1 MASFSVALDGR
12 FEPIGNRS
20 FGSPEAQDVP
30 AGSAGTPSS
39 SVNVGD
45 TSATAVANTPATNSS
60 SLTFKDAFGADA
72 RLVRT
77 NDPNNM
83 FAVETVTANTD
94 PGQVDDTGWHRPTDN
109 PWGEWSATT
118 SARWNYDVKTQTFTS
133 PDGKK
138 KVSAASLGIGGASD
152 GRAVPYLLAPIATES
167 GQNGDSWSNYALTH
181 NSYGDGKQ
189 GSSSFR
195 LAGAQALMQASGD
208 IISYDNKPSQGSK
221 WAGLVVAGGL
231 ALTGFGTALA
241 GALGGGFTG
250 SMAAGAVIGGGS
262 AAVTGGDPLKGALIG
277 AAGGAIGYGA
287 SGLEGGA
294 NYKLPDG
301 FVGPPAP
308 TGLLSPSNI
317 ANAAGKAG
325 LAAVSGGDPLAAGVS
340 SLLGSATTNATGE
353 QFFGS
358 LASSGIKMAL
368 SDTPTMNSAV
378 RSSAQST
385 SSAPAG
391 SAVTTSQTSGNVNSS
406 ATFRSALPSEFKYVN
421 LSRG

>member
-1 MASFSVALDGR
+1 M
-12 FEPIGNRS
+12 
-20 FGSPEAQDVP
+20 
-30 AGSAGTPSS
+30 
-39 SVNVGD
+39 
-45 TSATAVANTPATNSS
+45 
-60 SLTFKDAFGADA
+60 
-72 RLVRT
+72 
-77 NDPNNM
+77 
-83 FAVETVTANTD
+83 
-94 PGQVDDTGWHRPTDN
+94 
-109 PWGEWSATT
+109 
-118 SARWNYDVKTQTFTS
+118 
-133 PDGKK
+133 
-138 KVSAASLGIGGASD
+138 
-152 GRAVPYLLAPIATES
+152 
-167 GQNGDSWSNYALTH
+167 
-181 NSYGDGKQ
+181 
-189 GSSSFR
+189 
-195 LAGAQALMQASGD
+195 
-208 IISYDNKPSQGSK
+208 
-221 WAGLVVAGGL
+221 
-231 ALTGFGTALA
+231 A

-277 AAGGAIGYGA
+277 AAGGAIGYGS

>member
-45 TSATAVANTPATNSS
+45 TSATAGANTPATNSS

-83 FAVETVTANTD
+83 FAVESVIANPD
-94 PGQVDDTGWHRPTDN
+94 PGVVDDTGWHRPTDN
-109 PWGEWSATT
+109 PWGQWGATT
-118 SARWNYDVKTQTFTS
+118 RARWNYDAKTQTFTS

-152 GRAVPYLLAPIATES
+152 GRAVPFLLAPLATEA

-195 LAGAQALMQASGD
+195 LAGAQDLMKASGD
-208 IISYDNKPSQGSK
+208 IISYDNKPDQGSK

-231 ALTGFGTALA
+231 ALTGFGSALA
-241 GALGGGFTG
+241 GAMASSLGTVG
-250 SMAAGAVIGGGS
+250 SYAAAGAIIGGGT
-262 AAVTGGDPLKGALIG
+262 AAITGGDPLKGALIG
-277 AAGGAIGYGA
+277 AAGGAVGGYA

-294 NYKLPDG
+294 N
-301 FVGPPAP
+301 FVGPVQPD
-308 TGLLSPSNI
+308 LLTTSNI
-317 ANAAGKAG
+317 ANSVGQAGVSAIAG
-325 LAAVSGGDPLAAGVS
+325 GNPVTAGVS

-406 ATFRSALPSEFKYVN
+406 ATFRSTLPSEFKYVN

>member
-1 MASFSVALDGR
+1 MTFALALDGR

-94 PGQVDDTGWHRPTDN
+94 PGQVDDTGWRRPTDN
-109 PWGEWSATT
+109 PWGQWSATT
-118 SARWNYDVKTQTFTS
+118 SARWNYDAKTQTFTS

-152 GRAVPYLLAPIATES
+152 GRAVPFLLAPLATEA

-195 LAGAQALMQASGD
+195 LAGAQDLMKASGD
-208 IISYDNKPSQGSK
+208 IISYDNKPDQGNK
-221 WAGLVVAGGL
+221 WVGLVVAGGL

-241 GALGGGFTG
+241 GAFGGGWTG

-277 AAGGAIGYGA
+277 AAGGAVDYG
-287 SGLEGGA
+287 SSLMEGGA
-294 NYKLPDG
+294 N
-301 FVGPPAP
+301 FVGP
-308 TGLLSPSNI
+308 TQQKLLSSSNL
-317 ANAAGKAG
+317 ANAVGQTT
-325 LAAVSGGDPLAAGVS
+325 L
-340 SLLGSATTNATGE
+340 SAATGGNPM
-353 QFFGS
+353 QT
-358 LASSGIKMAL
+358 LASS
-368 SDTPTMNSAV
+368 V
-378 RSSAQST
+378 
-385 SSAPAG
+385 AG
-391 SAVTTSQTSGNVNSS
+391 SAATNTSGSPFVGQLVSQATRQLVGNHSAQAAQQPRTAQTSSTKNTQSTQSTPGASF
-406 ATFRSALPSEFKYVN
+406 AYALPSFNYVD
-421 LSRG
+421 LMGKRG